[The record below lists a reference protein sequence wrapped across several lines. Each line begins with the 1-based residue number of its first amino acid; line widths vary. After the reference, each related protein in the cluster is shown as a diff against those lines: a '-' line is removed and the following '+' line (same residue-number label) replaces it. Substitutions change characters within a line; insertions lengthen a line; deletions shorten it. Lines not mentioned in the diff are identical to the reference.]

1 MVEKIMKWHS
11 VTKWLLPLAILSTNQ
26 VLAHETFPPAGV
38 DNTSSLGKF
47 SLRLNQKAG
56 QAWLGIPDCP
66 WGNSLCLVHSPTLN
80 DSNTQIGRST
90 PHREDDPIDKDEG
103 ARICQNG
110 DNDSCSG
117 YVKKPV
123 KDSDFVF
130 PPLNSMPFEEGPSGI
145 KEIHTQILSLNM
157 TDQGQCGYN
166 LSKDAVRAGI
176 NFKLSPSIG
185 EVEALNS
192 SSDFPA
198 ESFFNMFVEV
208 DVDLK
213 SFGVKTLYNK
223 EPLVIQN
230 GNLTGFP
237 PQVVYQHDANTTSPL
252 VYDRNTNEEIGWVE
266 LAGHGVGYNGCDQ
279 ASRAAFD
286 SFYDQLV
293 KANLDKINKD
303 CYPVL
308 PQPELKVLG
317 RYNYEENGQS
327 WSRYRLVIANA
338 DSFPPALFTPAP
350 QLPSCGLNTS
360 SSRTWVDIYQNNN
373 SGPRLYGFCALNS
386 PTQLKDIW
394 FALPQAQKPPKCLQ
408 VELNDRQCN
417 TKYASN
423 VLCDYPLPL
432 IDEFGNEITPQP
444 GSSTSGGK
452 TTIEVGKGPIDICQ
466 LVPSLCQDPKVDQF
480 KITIK
485 LSISGRA
492 FAGKLT
498 RPKARDETTLALS
511 AEQSRAF
518 IESLQASLAEL
529 NLSELVIET
538 DGYISRLEIPIF
550 SAKDSQTPQAWYS
563 VFMGNPV
570 AIESKDTPV
579 TGIIPDPSGLL
590 SFVFLGNEGKYY
602 QSLLIPAL
610 HPLIT
615 EAITEAFP
623 DATLAQS
630 PEGIIT
636 FTRDN
641 QTTQFRL
648 SYVVTPTGTDLDPL
662 QVNSVDTDGDNQAD
676 LLTISAHGRSQQLEI
691 VK

>member
-1 MVEKIMKWHS
+1 MVVKIMKWHS
-11 VTKWLLPLAILSTNQ
+11 VTKWLLPLAILSANP
-26 VLAHETFPPAGV
+26 VLAQQTFPPAGV

-56 QAWLGIPDCP
+56 QAWLGIPNCSFDNP
-66 WGNSLCLVHSPTLN
+66 NCLVHSHTLS

-90 PHREDDPIDKDEG
+90 PHRENDTIDKNEG
-103 ARICQNG
+103 AMVCQIG
-110 DNDSCSG
+110 DNSSCSG
-117 YVKKPV
+117 YVKKSV
-123 KDSDFVF
+123 KDSYFTF
-130 PPLNSMPFEEGPSGI
+130 PLKFNEGPNAI

-157 TDQGQCGYN
+157 TDGGECGTN
-166 LSKDAVRAGI
+166 FSKDAVRAGTS
-176 NFKLSPSIG
+176 FKLSPSIG
-185 EVEALNS
+185 EVEALNN

-213 SFGVKTLYNK
+213 GFGVKTLYNK

-230 GNLTGFP
+230 PNLTGFP
-237 PQVVYQHDANTTSPL
+237 PQVVYTHDATTTSPT

-266 LAGHGVGYNGCDQ
+266 LAGHGVGYDGCDQ
-279 ASRAAFD
+279 ASRAAFEA
-286 SFYDQLV
+286 FYNQIV
-293 KANLDKINKD
+293 KDHLDKISQG
-303 CYPVL
+303 CYPQL
-308 PQPELKVLG
+308 PQPQLQVLG
-317 RYNYEENGQS
+317 RYNYQENGQS
-327 WSRYRLVIANA
+327 WSRYRLVITNA
-338 DSFPPALFTPAP
+338 DSFPLALFTPAP

-360 SSRTWVDIYQNNN
+360 SARTWVDIYPGSN
-373 SGPRLYGFCALNS
+373 SEPRLNEFCALNS

-394 FALPQAQKPPKCLQ
+394 FALPQAQTPPKCLQ
-408 VELNDRQCN
+408 VELNDRSQCN
-417 TKYASN
+417 TNNKYSSN

-432 IDEFGNEITPQP
+432 IDEFGNVVSPQP
-444 GSSTSGGK
+444 GSSTPGQ
-452 TTIEVGKGPIDICQ
+452 TTIEVGKGPLDICQ
-466 LVPSLCQDPKVDQF
+466 LVPSLCQNSQVDKF

-485 LSISGRA
+485 LPFPGRP

-498 RPKARDETTLALS
+498 RPKARDDTTLALS
-511 AEQSRAF
+511 DEQSRAF

-529 NLSELVIET
+529 NLSELAIET
-538 DGYISRLEIPIF
+538 DGDISRLEVPIF
-550 SAKDSQTPQAWYS
+550 SAENPQTPQAWYS

-579 TGIIPDPSGLL
+579 TGILPDPSGLL

-615 EAITEAFP
+615 EAVTKAFP

-648 SYVVTPTGTDLDPL
+648 SYVVTPTGADLDPL
-662 QVNSVDTDGDNQAD
+662 QMKSVDTDGDNQAD
-676 LLTISAHGRSQQLEI
+676 LLTISAQGRSQQLEI
-691 VK
+691 IR